1 MWSGAERL
9 HGVLRRLLRDRAG
22 NTIAI
27 VAASTIPLLALAG
40 GGVDVS
46 RAYMAK
52 TQLQAACDAGV
63 LAGRRAMSK
72 SGTYGDSERA
82 KADTMFDFNFDG
94 ETINALDVDFTT
106 QDNAEG
112 QVYGT
117 ATATMPTAVMK
128 IFGKDTVDLS
138 VGCMAELQLA
148 NVDVMFV
155 LDTTGSMGGSRIV
168 ALRDAVEDFHKT
180 IDSAVNDEQ
189 VRVRYGFVPYS
200 MAVNV
205 SGLISS
211 GAMPTS
217 YLADLTPYQS
227 RDAKFETLVLEE
239 QEGEPVVTYET
250 YGDLLQRGDCRD
262 WGDNDYPSNGDNPV
276 TTASGPNTVTTV
288 DYSFESWSRQERR
301 SVNGRNRWFGPCE
314 RRVTTTETTTLRRY
328 GFTSWIYK
336 EQNLDTSAY
345 KGMSP
350 VSVAT
355 DLTSATVETSGTYTI
370 QELVTMNDG
379 TTANNVGTTSYTWGG
394 CIEERQTV
402 DEDADGFDPIP
413 DGALDLDINTAP
425 DNSDSTKWKPFWG
438 SVIFDRGNN
447 YVSWE
452 TTQYRSNEVER
463 CPRTMML
470 FREVDTSGDGTTV
483 PGWLEDYLDD
493 LNPSGNTYHDIG
505 MIWGARLA
513 SPNGIFAANVN
524 EGGDIQVSRHIL
536 FMTDGEMNP
545 ISTGYSSYGVEKY
558 DQRIAFQDASWS
570 ELRDRHTARFEAA
583 CEAIKAEG
591 YTVWVVGFGSS
602 LTSAM
607 ENCSSGGRAYFA
619 SDDDELQ
626 ATFRFIAS
634 QIADL
639 RLGE

>member
-217 YLADLTPYQS
+217 YIADTTAYQS
-227 RDAKFETLVLEE
+227 READFRTPVYVAEVGDAEVE
-239 QEGEPVVTYET
+239 YET
-250 YGDLLQRGDCRD
+250 YGDKIQWRDCRD
-262 WGDNDYPSNGDNPV
+262 YGDNEFPY
-276 TTASGPNTVTTV
+276 
-288 DYSFESWSRQERR
+288 
-301 SVNGRNRWFGPCE
+301 NGRNPDTSGSAPGTVTSIAYSVESWTDREWRGSGRRKREYGTCT
-314 RRVTTTETTTLRRY
+314 RRVTTTETTYTERY
-328 GFTSWIYK
+328 GFTRWIY
-336 EQNLDTSAY
+336 QQTGVDTSSY
-345 KGMSP
+345 RTGS
-350 VSVAT
+350 SVAAAT
-355 DLTSATVETSGTYTI
+355 YVNDATVDVADSYDVV
-370 QELVTMNDG
+370 ELAAMNG
-379 TTANNVGTTSYTWGG
+379 SAAQNVSTTNYTWGG

-402 DEDADGFDPIP
+402 DEDEDGFDPIP
-413 DGALDLDINTAP
+413 DGALDLDINSAP
-425 DNSDSTKWKPFWG
+425 VVGDNDTKWKPFWG
-438 SVIFDRGNN
+438 SIIFDRGNN
-447 YVSWE
+447 YTSWA
-452 TTQYRSNEVER
+452 TMQYRSNEVER

-602 LTSAM
+602 LTNAM